1 MRRLGVPDV
10 AGLPVAKTKKRS
22 TDEGDQRR
30 YRAPALERGLDIL
43 ELLSTK
49 SKPVSQSKIAEE
61 LSRSSSEVFRML
73 SCLVDRGWVA
83 RSASG
88 DGFIMTMKLHQLAAN
103 WPLHEILLEAAVPEM
118 HRLAESAQQSVHLG
132 VYSAGRMVVAA
143 EAQSSHP
150 VGISVRV
157 ASDYSL
163 LHTASGR
170 VLLTWQSA
178 RLADH
183 WIRESEANLTAK
195 RKQEIDDHLQT
206 IRRRGYEFA
215 DSDIMH
221 GLTDISFPILNAD
234 GNALAALTVP
244 YLQPLKA
251 KKKVGAVITMVRESA
266 DAIQKSMTHGTQ

>member
-1 MRRLGVPDV
+1 
-10 AGLPVAKTKKRS
+10 VAKTKKR
-22 TDEGDQRR
+22 TDEDGQRR

-43 ELLSTK
+43 QLLSTK

-61 LSRSSSEVFRML
+61 LNRSSSEVFRML

-103 WPLHEILLEAAVPEM
+103 WPLNEILLEAAVPEM
-118 HRLAESAQQSVHLG
+118 HRLAESAGQSVHLG

-170 VLLTWQSA
+170 VLLTWQPA

-183 WIRESEANLTAK
+183 WIRESEANLTPKGK
-195 RKQEIDDHLQT
+195 REIDEHLQT
-206 IRRRGYEFA
+206 IRERGYEFS

-221 GLTDISFPILNAD
+221 GLTDISFPILNAE
-234 GNALAALTVP
+234 GFALAALTVP

-251 KKKVGAVITMVRESA
+251 KKKVLAVVSMVRESA
-266 DAIQKSMTHGTQ
+266 EIIHRNITQGTH